1 MTDIKPMLATAST
14 GASNRRPVRI
24 EELAGTHVFDL
35 KVDGVRAILYRDPEP
50 RFVNRN
56 GVDIT
61 HRYPEI
67 VDTIEAGW
75 GLAIDG
81 EIIADDGRFE
91 TTLLRDQQEKKATIA
106 RLAKAHPCRF
116 VAFDG
121 PEAHGDWMRRRT
133 WLELEAEH
141 FSSSDRVTVT
151 PYSDDPAFFTQV
163 AEMGM
168 EGVIAKRKTS
178 RYQPGKRS
186 TDWVKF
192 KTVRRVTCI
201 VAGYS
206 PGTGSR
212 KHFGNMTLVMLDEQH
227 EPVEVGTVGSGF
239 TEKQTH
245 DLKTR
250 LDAGELLVV
259 EIECLNITSGRRL
272 RHPVYKGIRSDLSPI
287 DVTTEQLDTLPTC

>member
-1 MTDIKPMLATAST
+1 MADIKPMLATAST
-14 GASNRRPVRI
+14 GASNRRPVSI
-24 EELAGTHVFDL
+24 GELAGTHVYDL
-35 KVDGVRAILYRDPEP
+35 KVDGVRAILYRDADGV
-50 RFVNRN
+50 RLVNRN

-61 HRYPEI
+61 YRYPEI
-67 VDTIEAGW
+67 VREIEGT

-91 TTLLRDQQEKKATIA
+91 TTLLRDQQEKRATIA
-106 RLAKAHPCRF
+106 RLSSVHPCRF
-116 VAFDG
+116 IAFDG
-121 PEAHGDWMRRRT
+121 PEVHGDWERRRQ
-133 WLELEAEH
+133 WLEMELDAH
-141 FSSSDRVTVT
+141 FDTDRVTIT

-168 EGVIAKRKTS
+168 EGVIAKRKTA

-201 VAGYS
+201 VIGYQ

-212 KHFGNMTLVMLDEQH
+212 QHFGNMQLAMLDADH
-227 EPVEVGTVGSGF
+227 NPVEVGTVGSGF
-239 TEKQTH
+239 TEKQTR
-245 DLKTR
+245 DLKAR
-250 LDAGELLVV
+250 LDSGELLVV

-287 DVTTEQLDTLPTC
+287 DVTTAQLDELPTC

>member
-1 MTDIKPMLATAST
+1 MTNHIAPMLATAST

-24 EELAGTHVFDL
+24 DELAGTHVFDL
-35 KVDGVRAILYRDPEP
+35 KVDGVRAILYRDPDP

-67 VDTIEAGW
+67 VAQIASGT

-91 TTLLRDQQEKKATIA
+91 TTLLRDQQEKGAAIA

-121 PEAHGDWMRRRT
+121 PEVHGDWERRRQ
-133 WLELEAEH
+133 WLEMEV
-141 FSSSDRVTVT
+141 DNIDVPRVTTT
-151 PYSDDPAFFTQV
+151 PYSDDPCFFAEV

-192 KTVRRVTCI
+192 KTVQRVTCI
-201 VAGYS
+201 VTGYS

-212 KHFGNMTLVMLDEQH
+212 AHFGNMTLVMLDDQH

-245 DLKTR
+245 ELKAR
-250 LDAGELLVV
+250 LDAGEILVV
-259 EIECLNITSGRRL
+259 EIEALNLTSGRRL

-287 DVTTEQLDTLPTC
+287 DVTTKQLDTLPTC